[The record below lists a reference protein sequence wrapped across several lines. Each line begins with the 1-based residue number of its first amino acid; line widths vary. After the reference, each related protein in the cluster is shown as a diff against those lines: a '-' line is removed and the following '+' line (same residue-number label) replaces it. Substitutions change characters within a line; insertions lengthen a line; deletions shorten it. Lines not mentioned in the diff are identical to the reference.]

1 MPAPRHESVSAQAF
15 TEVTRACLRLTFAL
29 CWSLP
34 QLSSYSTNGGSALV
48 RRSDSDPVRRQGP
61 ERGSTGE
68 GGRPRSFLSGPPR
81 LRSDTRRAGRA
92 LFGRT
97 AEPRPA
103 FSVGSA
109 KRCLDG
115 LALNGRTC
123 VRPSRSLLIG
133 RAHLHS

>member
-68 GGRPRSFLSGPPR
+68 GGRPRSFLSGPPQ
-81 LRSDTRRAGRA
+81 SG
-92 LFGRT
+92 GP
-97 AEPRPA
+97 ESCSRP
-103 FSVGSA
+103 
-109 KRCLDG
+109 DG
-115 LALNGRTC
+115 KAA
-123 VRPSRSLLIG
+123 RPLIG
-133 RAHLHS
+133 V